1 MCWFQPVMA
10 IIIISGS
17 LHSVTFE
24 TIFNKINVTCYLLIY
39 IERKREKENS

>member
-24 TIFNKINVTCYLLIY
+24 NIFNKINVTCYLLIY
-39 IERKREKENS
+39 RERERKKTAN